1 MFEPLEYTT
10 LDVTVCTTNVCAII
24 VPVAVSD
31 PVMVCDPENAFEP
44 VVAYEPVLA
53 SFDATRAANEL
64 DAVLNEDV
72 VVNDVESNP
81 SNNSAFDAYE
91 AVPAIPCGA
100 VMEPDMMVFPVT
112 VREPEM
118 KGEFNII
125 LFVVV

>member
-1 MFEPLEYTT
+1 MFEVY
-10 LDVTVCTTNVCAII
+10 DSI
-24 VPVAVSD
+24 VVVRVENEADAATYCDAVASV
-31 PVMVCDPENAFEP
+31 F
-44 VVAYEPVLA
+44 
-53 SFDATRAANEL
+53 ATRVENEL
-64 DAVLNEDV
+64 DAALNEDV

-100 VMEPDMMVFPVT
+100 VIEPDMMVFPVT

-125 LFVVV
+125 LLYVITL